1 MLNKKGF
8 RLLTQL
14 GIIITLIVISVCILI
29 PCAKLKNNDCVLPL
43 CIGLIVGFIFELL
56 GDTFNGKLMKG
67 RFGGFIR
74 RLLFIILSAVSCLAC
89 FFMLCFDFQD
99 IQTYNFFAN
108 MSFIGLSF
116 VGPGICFAY
125 LIGTSLDWD
134 VKFCPLYILM
144 GFVMGLLFGVIMA
157 LLALF
162 MPEFISFMSFL
173 LAIGVFV
180 GIIVYSKKVGAAFTG
195 EYYDDRV
202 GTSFNKSSSTSSYN
216 GSSNVGRYN
225 NNYVSKGSTTNNG
238 NKDNRKTDSFFLN
251 NLSSEMRTICDR
263 YSRSIDILNDCVYV
277 TVRFEILFKQII
289 FRVDGK
295 HQLYS
300 DKYDNSNEAD
310 LKERFFDL
318 KDSIISDAKSAIR
331 DLQCEYSNYDKNYTI
346 DVRMNYHQ

>member
-14 GIIITLIVISVCILI
+14 GIIVILIVISICVLM
-29 PCAKLKNNDCVLPL
+29 PCAKLNNNDCAFSLS
-43 CIGLIVGFIFELL
+43 IGFIVGFIFELL
-56 GDTFNGKLMKG
+56 GDTFNGRFTKG
-67 RFGGFIR
+67 HFGGFIR
-74 RLLFIILSAVSCLAC
+74 RLLFIILSAISCLAC
-89 FFMLCFDFQD
+89 FLVLIVHFQD

-108 MSFIGLSF
+108 MSIIGLSF

-134 VKFCPLYILM
+134 IKFCPLYILM
-144 GFVMGLLFGVIMA
+144 GYVMGLLFGVILA
-157 LLALF
+157 LLALV
-162 MPEFISFMSFL
+162 MPTFISFMAFL
-173 LAIGVFV
+173 LAIGAFI
-180 GIIVYSKKVGAAFTG
+180 GMIVYIVKVGGAFTG
-195 EYYDDRV
+195 EYYDDRD
-202 GTSFNKSSSTSSYN
+202 GSLFSKSSSTNSYS

-225 NNYVSKGSTTNNG
+225 NSYESNASTTSNG
-238 NKDNRKTDSFFLN
+238 NKDNRKTDSYFLN
-251 NLSSEMRTICDR
+251 NLSAEMREICDR
-263 YSRSIDILNDCVYV
+263 YSRPIDLLNDGVYV

-310 LKERFFDL
+310 LKDKFFAL

-331 DLQCEYSNYDKNYTI
+331 SLQSQYTNYDKNYTI
-346 DVRMNYHQ
+346 DVRMNYRK